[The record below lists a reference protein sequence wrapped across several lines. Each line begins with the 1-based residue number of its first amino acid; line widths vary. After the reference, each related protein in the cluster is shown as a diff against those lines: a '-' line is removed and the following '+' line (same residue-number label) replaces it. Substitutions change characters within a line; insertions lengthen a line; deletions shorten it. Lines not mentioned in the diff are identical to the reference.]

1 MNKIYQRAKK
11 VTGAVLVSLL
21 LTPVARAQIIPD
33 ITLPSNSVVTP
44 SGNSSIIEGGT
55 TAGSNLFHSFREF
68 SVPAGSEAFFDNA
81 ADISNILTRVT
92 GGQISNIDGLIRANG
107 RANVFLLNPNG
118 IIFGENARL
127 SIGGSFFG
135 TTANSI
141 VFENGYQFSATAQ
154 QTQPLLT
161 ISVPIGLQWGGQT
174 GEIRV
179 RGEGHSL
186 TTADPIF
193 ASIVREDNGLGL
205 QVNPDRTLA
214 LVGGD
219 VRLEGAILRA
229 AGGRIELGGVS
240 EGFVGLTAPSSL
252 ESSQWRLSYDEVS
265 GFNDVRLLEQSA
277 VDVSGTG
284 VGSIAIVGNQIVLRD
299 GSIAL
304 LQNLGSQTFGS
315 LRVQASESLT
325 LTGKTPDALIPS
337 SLYQETLGEGN
348 AGDLEIES
356 RQLMIEEGAAI
367 VNQTLG
373 SGNPGGIDIRASES
387 IEVTGASP
395 IDPLSTSSIS
405 NSSLGTGSGG
415 DIEISTRNLS
425 FRGGG
430 NVVSVTF
437 GTGSAG
443 NILINATETAELL
456 GSEPRSL
463 TPSSIASST
472 VGQGDAGST
481 IVNASVVIVRDG
493 GRITSGTFAF
503 GNGGRVVVNGTEFVE
518 VSGIAPGS
526 INPSLIDSSANQ
538 LGEVIQQALGLPTVP
553 SGSPGDVEINT
564 PRLRVTDE
572 GEVTVRNDGTG
583 RAGNLQVNA
592 ESIFLNK
599 GGDITASTRSG
610 EGGNIELNLDSRL
623 LLRNGSGISATA
635 GGTGNGGNITINSST
650 IALLEN
656 SSITANAFE
665 GNGGN
670 ISIVTRGILVS
681 PDSRITASSE
691 LGVDGL
697 IEITNPEVDS
707 TAGLVELSQ
716 NPLKPGDRIVQG
728 CGAVQ
733 GSQFILTGRG
743 GLPPNPE
750 RQLTGDRPWTD
761 LRDLSAFRSEVATNG
776 SSSDPHRNA
785 DQSIVEANAIVV
797 HPDGTVELLFDRQV
811 HQAQMQAAR
820 VRGCNGSPLNT
831 RREN

>member
-1 MNKIYQRAKK
+1 MKKIYQTATR
-11 VTGAVLVSLL
+11 VTGAVLVSLIL
-21 LTPVARAQIIPD
+21 IPTADAQIVPD
-33 ITLPSNSVVTP
+33 GTLPNNSIVNQSGSVVK
-44 SGNSSIIEGGT
+44 IDGGT
-55 TAGSNLFHSFREF
+55 TAGGNLFHSFVEF
-68 SVPAGSEAFFDNA
+68 SVPTGGEAFFNNTASIDNI
-81 ADISNILTRVT
+81 ISRIT
-92 GGQISNIDGLIRANG
+92 GGNISNIDGLIRANG

-141 VFENGYQFSATAQ
+141 VFENGYKFSATAQ

-179 RGEGHSL
+179 RGGGHSL
-186 TTADPIF
+186 TTTDPLF
-193 ASIVREDNGLGL
+193 APIVREDNGLGL

-219 VRLEGAILRA
+219 VGLEGATLRA
-229 AGGRIELGGVS
+229 PGGRIELGSVS
-240 EGFVGLTAPSSL
+240 EGFVGLTAPSSPDSNQWYL
-252 ESSQWRLSYDEVS
+252 NYDGVSSFQE
-265 GFNDVRLLEQSA
+265 VRLLEQSA

-284 VGSIAIVGNQIVLRD
+284 VGSMQIVGGQITLRD

-325 LTGKTPDALIPS
+325 LTGRTPDALIPS
-337 SLYQETLGEGN
+337 SLHQETLGEGN
-348 AGDLEIES
+348 TGDLEIEI
-356 RQLMIEEGAAI
+356 RQLKIEEGAAI
-367 VNQTLG
+367 LNQTLG
-373 SGNPGGIDIRASES
+373 AGNTGGIDIRASDS

-405 NSSLGTGSGG
+405 NSSIGKGSGG
-415 DIEISTRNLS
+415 DIEISTRHLS

-430 NVVSVTF
+430 NVLSVTF

-443 NILINATETAELL
+443 NLLINATETVELI
-456 GSEPRSL
+456 GFEPRLFS
-463 TPSSIASST
+463 PSSISSSS
-472 VGQGDAGST
+472 VGQGDAGSA

-503 GNGGRVVVNGTEFVE
+503 GNGGKVVVNGTEFVE
-518 VSGIAPGS
+518 VSGIAPGA

-538 LGEVIQQALGLPTVP
+538 LNEVIRQALGLPDLP
-553 SGSPGDVEINT
+553 EGSPGNVEINT
-564 PRLRVTDE
+564 PRLRVTDG

-583 RAGNLQVNA
+583 GAGNLQVNA
-592 ESIFLNK
+592 QRVFLNF

-610 EGGNIELNLDSRL
+610 EGGNIELNLEERL
-623 LLRNGSGISATA
+623 LLRNDSAISATA
-635 GGTGNGGNITINSST
+635 GGTGNGGNITIKSTT
-650 IALLEN
+650 IALLRG
-656 SSITANAFE
+656 SRITANAFE

-670 ISIVTRGILVS
+670 ISIATRGIFVS
-681 PDSRITASSE
+681 PNSRITASSE

-697 IEITNPEVDS
+697 IDITNPEVDS

-716 NPLKPGDRIVQG
+716 NPLQPGDRIVRG
-728 CGAVQ
+728 CGTGL
-733 GSQFILTGRG
+733 GSQFIVTGRG

-750 RQLTGDRPWTD
+750 QQLTGDRPWTD
-761 LRDLSAFRSEVATNG
+761 LRDLSAFRSPVALN
-776 SSSDPHRNA
+776 SRSSDPQENDRHI
-785 DQSIVEANAIVV
+785 IVEANAWIV
-797 HPDGTVELLFDRQV
+797 HPDGTIELVFDRQV
-811 HQAQMQAAR
+811 HQAQMQAAIS
-820 VRGCNGSPLNT
+820 CNGSPLNT